1 MADNSTYVRRIGDRS
16 DGRRLRSL
24 APVFKFMPFIMRQR
38 SDACNA
44 FTDSLE
50 VTEVDA
56 WLREKRAAG
65 YRGMGLLHLFIAAY
79 VRTLAYCPGLN
90 RFVSGQRIYSRFG
103 IQVVMSVK
111 REMDTSASDA
121 SIKVHFEPT
130 DTINDVYRKMNEA
143 IDAIKANDGSND
155 MENIAAALTSLPRF
169 MQKFIVR
176 ALYILDYFGIMPAG
190 LLEASPFHGSMIIT
204 DMGSLGIPSIYHHI
218 YNFGNLPVFLS
229 FGARRRAIE
238 PDRTGHLVERRY
250 VDLCAV
256 LDERI
261 CDGFYY
267 ATAFKYIKYFIRNP
281 QLLELPPDEVRE
293 DVF

>member
-1 MADNSTYVRRIGDRS
+1 
-16 DGRRLRSL
+16 
-24 APVFKFMPFIMRQR
+24 
-38 SDACNA
+38 
-44 FTDSLE
+44 
-50 VTEVDA
+50 
-56 WLREKRAAG
+56 
-65 YRGMGLLHLFIAAY
+65 MGLLHLFIAAY

-111 REMDTSASDA
+111 REMDTGASDA

-204 DMGSLGIPSIYHHI
+204 DMGSLGIPPIYHHI